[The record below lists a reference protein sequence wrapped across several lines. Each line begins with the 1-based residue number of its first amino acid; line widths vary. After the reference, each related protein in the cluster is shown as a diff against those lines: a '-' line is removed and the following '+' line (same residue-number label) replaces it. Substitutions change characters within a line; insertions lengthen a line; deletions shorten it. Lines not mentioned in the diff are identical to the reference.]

1 MFLKNRGMFL
11 EKGGIILK
19 SGGMFSETR
28 SMLLEIRG
36 MLFETGGIVLEIES
50 KLLERGSMFLAP
62 LSEYF
67 GRSPVYIISYGIF
80 LLYLLGS
87 ALVQNLGG
95 FLTLRILSGMVSS
108 VTIGESSVSTKD
120 TGIRADDF
128 SAANFGGTI
137 ADLWDPHDTGPAMSV
152 FLWGSTCKSPV
163 FNLFLFQLTF

>member
-1 MFLKNRGMFL
+1 MNF
-11 EKGGIILK
+11 GIAYEVGTLQL
-19 SGGMFSETR
+19 S
-28 SMLLEIRG
+28 LY
-36 MLFETGGIVLEIES
+36 VLG
-50 KLLERGSMFLAP
+50 LALGPMFLAP